1 MAGQPRLDCLRSA
14 VLLVTAALAACAL
27 PPTAES
33 PESVKAVDADLR
45 SHAVRWE
52 VLERKAGAGKIHEFQ
67 LGDYATVS
75 GEIVARTG
83 KTTRTHFALEKR
95 RRVVTSYSF
104 ILQGA
109 GPSTASVQATQ
120 TAEVTWHELLEFLP
134 GLYIGPAGGG
144 VEYSSDPEE
153 DEAEHCWE
161 NDDDCLDDDEGHK
174 RVKSSI
180 DEQLVATI
188 VVVGDAPASWQLS
201 LDANRSGVLF
211 GLEVRSGSLT
221 DGNRMIAI
229 APSTVAE
236 RSDDRPTWAYRFIE
250 SSTTLAKLE
259 FGDGVSSVAWIREEL
274 PQDAK
279 LMLAAA
285 MTAIL
290 QGQSTTPR

>member
-1 MAGQPRLDCLRSA
+1 MAGRPRLDCLRSA

-33 PESVKAVDADLR
+33 PESAHAVNSDLR

-52 VLERKAGAGKIHEFQ
+52 VLEQNVGAGKIHEFQ

-104 ILQGA
+104 VLQGA

-153 DEAEHCWE
+153 DEAERCWE
-161 NDDDCLDDDEGHK
+161 SDDECLDDDEGHK

-180 DEQLVATI
+180 DEQLVADI
-188 VVVGDAPASWQLS
+188 VVDAGAPASWQLS
-201 LDANRSGVLF
+201 LDANRSGVNF

-221 DGNRMIAI
+221 DGNRMITI
-229 APSTVAE
+229 APATVTE
-236 RSDDRPTWAYRFIE
+236 RSDSRPTWAYRFIE
-250 SSTTLAKLE
+250 SGTTLAALE
-259 FGDGVSSVAWIREEL
+259 FGDGVRSVAWMRQETAEDT
-274 PQDAK
+274 Q